1 MRLLRAGQRSAPP
14 LNCGVSRLMNLNAH
28 IGRFEV
34 TSHFELTGRG
44 AFVIGHIRDG
54 LIRPGMYVDTQR
66 DPSRLRVSGVEFV
79 DNIAE
84 KKYRN
89 ALVFAERP
97 TLDFVKAAFPIGSV
111 MELRADASAELS
123 NEQ

>member
-1 MRLLRAGQRSAPP
+1 
-14 LNCGVSRLMNLNAH
+14 MNADAH

-34 TSHFELTGRG
+34 TSHFELNGRG

-54 LIRPGMYVDTQR
+54 VIRPGMYVDTHR
-66 DPSRLRVSGVEFV
+66 DPPRLKVAGVEFV

-84 KKYRN
+84 KKHWN
-89 ALVFAERP
+89 ALLFAELP

-111 MELRADASAELS
+111 IEVRADMSSEVA
-123 NEQ
+123 NDQ